1 MSKKSRVAYK
11 SVQRRKPKTQK
22 HIELVT
28 DSLSTSSREETQ
40 VQGET
45 LVTLATAHSNQ
56 NSPAVVEQGTREHK
70 ATHRK
75 GSAAAH
81 LASRKAAPLMTA
93 SELGYVK
100 RDLITIASLSGVMLT
115 ILFVCYLILGA

>member
-28 DSLSTSSREETQ
+28 DVVSDSRREERQ
-40 VQGET
+40 AQEEP
-45 LVTLATAHSNQ
+45 LVTLATVHSNQ
-56 NSPAVVEQGTREHK
+56 NSPAVVEHRSREHE

-75 GSAAAH
+75 GSASAH
-81 LASRKAAPLMTA
+81 LASRKAAPLMTIK
-93 SELGYVK
+93 ELAYVK
-100 RDLITIASLSGVMLT
+100 RDLITIAGLSGAMFT

>member
-11 SVQRRKPKTQK
+11 SVQRRKSKIQK

-28 DSLSTSSREETQ
+28 DVVSASRREETQ
-40 VQGET
+40 AQEES
-45 LVTLATAHSNQ
+45 LVTQATVHSNQ
-56 NSPAVVEQGTREHK
+56 NPPAVVEQETREHE

-75 GSAAAH
+75 GSASAH

-93 SELGYVK
+93 KELAYVK
-100 RDLITIASLSGVMLT
+100 RDLITIAGLSGVMLT
-115 ILFVCYLILGA
+115 ILFVCYLILG

>member
-28 DSLSTSSREETQ
+28 DVVSASRKEETQ
-40 VQGET
+40 AQDQS
-45 LVTLATAHSNQ
+45 LVTRATVHSNQ
-56 NSPAVVEQGTREHK
+56 NSPAVVEHGSRENEV
-70 ATHRK
+70 AYRK
-75 GSAAAH
+75 SSASAH

-93 SELGYVK
+93 TELGYVK
-100 RDLITIASLSGVMLT
+100 RDLITIAGLSGVMLT